1 MLAMMLVEMI
11 KSFIFRTENKSK
23 INAYEKKIENL
34 ELKSKN
40 QFNNNKS
47 KYFFNSDVTSYKKK

>member
-1 MLAMMLVEMI
+1 MLAMMFVEMI

-23 INAYEKKIENL
+23 INAYEKEIENL

-47 KYFFNSDVTSYKKK
+47 QYFF

>member
-1 MLAMMLVEMI
+1 MLAMMFVEMI